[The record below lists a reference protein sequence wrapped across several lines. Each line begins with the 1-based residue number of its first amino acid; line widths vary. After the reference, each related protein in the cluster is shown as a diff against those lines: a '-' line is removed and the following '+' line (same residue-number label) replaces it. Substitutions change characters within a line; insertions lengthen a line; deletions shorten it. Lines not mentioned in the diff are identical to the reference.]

1 MAVGSLEPIHHA
13 RSREDEL
20 AKRKIQSSS
29 KSESREQHKGVHRV
43 GFSQDKAKSR
53 QESKPVEEP
62 KRSDKLD
69 FLMAYRREKGLCFK
83 CGDKWN
89 KQHKCPPQ
97 VPLHVIEE
105 LLEVID
111 YTDHS
116 ESDSDDISTLAE
128 NSLMAVS
135 DDSSSLKKHRRTMQF
150 RGLIGKQEVLIL
162 VDSGSEY
169 SFVSE
174 DIVTTLQCS
183 VDTIP
188 TELYTVADGG
198 SVSCTQMIP
207 ELQWWT
213 QGYSFARI

>member
-1 MAVGSLEPIHHA
+1 
-13 RSREDEL
+13 
-20 AKRKIQSSS
+20 
-29 KSESREQHKGVHRV
+29 
-43 GFSQDKAKSR
+43 
-53 QESKPVEEP
+53 VEEP

-135 DDSSSLKKHRRTMQF
+135 DDSSSLKKHRRTM
-150 RGLIGKQEVLIL
+150 
-162 VDSGSEY
+162 
-169 SFVSE
+169 
-174 DIVTTLQCS
+174 
-183 VDTIP
+183 
-188 TELYTVADGG
+188 
-198 SVSCTQMIP
+198 
-207 ELQWWT
+207 
-213 QGYSFARI
+213 

>member
-1 MAVGSLEPIHHA
+1 M
-13 RSREDEL
+13 
-20 AKRKIQSSS
+20 
-29 KSESREQHKGVHRV
+29 
-43 GFSQDKAKSR
+43 
-53 QESKPVEEP
+53 EEP

-116 ESDSDDISTLAE
+116 ESDSDDISTPPE

-150 RGLIGKQEVLIL
+150 RGLIGKQEVLIM

-188 TELYTVADGG
+188 TELYTIADGG

-213 QGYSFARI
+213 QGYSFAQYMRVIKLGSFDIILGADWLESHSPMWVH